1 MQNLH
6 LQSDAVTES
15 PDYNL
20 FSAGQIAAGTFF
32 GSIIAGGLMLAS
44 NYSNLGDKKKAHRT
58 VILSISCFVLLL
70 VVTIGLFGEMSERN
84 SKPLTYLLAFGIAIG
99 FWVLVKNLQGV
110 QYVNHIA
117 QGGGQVSNWNVA
129 AIVIVVSILYS
140 ALLVLFLMVS

>member
-32 GSIIAGGLMLAS
+32 GSILVGGLMLAS
-44 NYSNLGDKKKAHRT
+44 NYSNLEDKKKAHRT
-58 VILSISCFVLLL
+58 IILSISCFILLL
-70 VVTIGLFGEMSERN
+70 VVTIGLFDGMSKRGTDA
-84 SKPLTYLLAFGIAIG
+84 LTRLLTFGIAIG
-99 FWVLVKNLQGV
+99 FWMLVKNLQGV

-117 QGGGQVSNWNVA
+117 QGGRQASNWNVV
-129 AIVIVVSILYS
+129 AIVIVVSILYF
-140 ALLVLFLMVS
+140 ALLVLFSMVS